1 MRTRILFF
9 ATVAIAWS
17 PALADT
23 VWLRSGKT
31 AALPI
36 DNAKVTKV
44 EGDELYFTT
53 SSGREDHKPMSRISR
68 LRIDDQPA
76 FNAAEDAFEKGDF
89 AAAAEAYQKVAQSS
103 TKDWIKD
110 RASLRLLEAADKSGN
125 FGAAVTGFLEMLRT
139 KPALASKFKPAIPRG
154 KNDQIDKAIADVNLA
169 VSAPAMK
176 DEQKTVLLNY
186 LVDLYT
192 AKGDLKNANDVLQ
205 RLGKLA
211 PTQTDT
217 PEAHRLQADFK
228 LSQAR
233 QALAQKQYAQV
244 AQIINGGS
252 AVFSDP
258 RQQADALYLLAEA
271 KAAGAGTNDTGAQKD
286 AALAYMR
293 VVAHFKGVAGQPHVA
308 DALLKTAGIEERL
321 KNPSEALTIYK
332 QVAAEFPGTPAATA
346 AQQNAD
352 RLSNAPPQG
361 KG

>member
-1 MRTRILFF
+1 MALLST
-9 ATVAIAWS
+9 AAA

-36 DNAKVTKV
+36 DNAKVIRV
-44 EGDELYFTT
+44 EGDEVFFTT
-53 SSGREDHKPMSRISR
+53 SSGREDHKPMARISR

-76 FNAAEDAFEKGDF
+76 FNAAEDAFDKGDF
-89 AAAAEAYQKVAQSS
+89 AAAAEAYQKVAQSN

-125 FGAAVTGFLEMLRT
+125 FNAAVTGFLELLRT
-139 KPALASKFKPAIPRG
+139 KPALASKFKPVIPRG
-154 KNDQIDKAIADVNLA
+154 KNDQIDKAVADVNQA
-169 VSAPAMK
+169 ASGPAMK

-211 PTQTDT
+211 PGQTDT
-217 PEAHRLQADFK
+217 PEAHHIQADLK

-233 QALAQKQYAQV
+233 QALSQRQYAQV
-244 AQIINGGS
+244 EQIINGGS
-252 AVFSDP
+252 AIFTDP
-258 RQQADALYLLAEA
+258 QQQADALYLIAES
-271 KAAGAGTNDTGAQKD
+271 KAAGAGANDAIAQKD

-293 VVAHFKGVAGQPHVA
+293 VVAHFKSVPGKPHVA
-308 DALLKTAGIEERL
+308 DALLKTAGIEEKL
-321 KNPSEALTIYK
+321 KNSTEALALYK
-332 QVAAEFPGTPAATA
+332 QVAAEFPGTPTATT

-352 RLSNAPPQG
+352 RVSNALKQS